1 MSKKLLEFLK
11 VLAIICVLLVLLMFI
26 YGSTY
31 QPHVV
36 NEIKYKETFDVVTPA
51 DDVIRKPTHVGL
63 PKDLLSLSKN
73 ESEKQIET
81 SRNMHN
87 TAKLHLNS
95 WDDYDM
101 TRNVIK
107 NNNVRN
113 INAVADGIKEFTAG
127 TQEINRNLHLTRN
140 GDPNATN
147 PLFTVGTYDAT
158 LFL

>member
-51 DDVIRKPTHVGL
+51 DDIIRKPTHVGL
-63 PKDLLSLSKN
+63 PQDLLTLSKS
-73 ESEKQIET
+73 ESEKQMET
-81 SRNMHN
+81 SGNMKQTAIAHVTSWKNYDSQRN
-87 TAKLHLNS
+87 A
-95 WDDYDM
+95 
-101 TRNVIK
+101 IK

-113 INAVADGIKEFTAG
+113 INAIADGIKEFTAG
-127 TQEINRNLHLTRN
+127 TQEINRNLHTTRN
-140 GDPNATN
+140 GDPNASN

>member
-31 QPHVV
+31 KPHIV
-36 NEIKYKETFDVVTPA
+36 NEIKYKEAFDIVTPA
-51 DDVIRKPTHVGL
+51 DDIIRKPTHVGL
-63 PKDLLSLSKN
+63 PKDLLSLSKS
-73 ESEKQIET
+73 ESEKQLET
-81 SRNMHN
+81 SANMHQ
-87 TAKLHLNS
+87 TALNHKDS
-95 WDDYDM
+95 WEMYDM
-101 TRNVIK
+101 QRNAIK

-113 INAVADGIKEFTAG
+113 INAISDGIKEFTAG

-140 GDPNATN
+140 GDPNAQN